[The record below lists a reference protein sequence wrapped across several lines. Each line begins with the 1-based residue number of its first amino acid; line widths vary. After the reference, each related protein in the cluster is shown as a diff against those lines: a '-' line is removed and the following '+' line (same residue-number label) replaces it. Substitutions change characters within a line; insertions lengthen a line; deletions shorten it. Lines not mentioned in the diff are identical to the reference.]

1 MKKSGKAVIIIA
13 LILFSVL
20 TAMVAVY
27 AMTDFYSN
35 SVFKNSEW
43 ISENGDVELNI
54 KTNKVFSIEAKTGTF
69 NGTEIYYNPV
79 LDEYVNRE
87 TGEPMFT
94 AYLELKGLNKLMF
107 HINYDKEN
115 ASVIELRR
123 KVG

>member
-1 MKKSGKAVIIIA
+1 MIIIA
-13 LILFSVL
+13 LILFFVL
-20 TAMVAVY
+20 TARVAVC

-35 SVFKNSEW
+35 SVFKKSEW
-43 ISENGDVELNI
+43 VSENGDVELNI
-54 KTNKVFSIEAKTGTF
+54 KTNEVFLIETKTGTF